1 MIAAQL
7 EDISEERQEQIDAG
21 VSLTNTETDA
31 LRKAIAEY
39 DYDGWD
45 IHSGQF
51 IKLRLGAVYALYVGQ
66 NIGQGGVKF
75 ELEKIFEKSV
85 MLWISLRKK
94 KWSLLN
100 RTISP
105 FWIYKTNQW

>member
-7 EDISEERQEQIDAG
+7 EDMSEERQEQIDAG

-51 IKLRLGAVYALYVGQ
+51 IKLGLGAVYALYVGQ
-66 NIGQGGVKF
+66 DMGQGGVNF
-75 ELEKIFEKSV
+75 ELEKIF
-85 MLWISLRKK
+85 KK
-94 KWSLLN
+94 KRDALN
-100 RTISP
+100 QLAQKEMIALE
-105 FWIYKTNQW
+105 